1 MRDTLIT
8 GRLTLRPP
16 VAEDAEALTAAI
28 NDWEVVRWLSV
39 VPFPYTRDDA
49 AWFLGECAAGREDS
63 LAICDA
69 DGLCGMIGTTETGLG
84 YWLAR
89 RVWGRGYAAE
99 AARAV
104 LGAYFA
110 DPENDAIRSGYFI
123 ENERSGA
130 VLRKV
135 GFVDLGAKTLPCRA
149 QGRDMA
155 SRDMLLTRERWEAL
169 QHGDLD

>member
-1 MRDTLIT
+1 MDNMQTR
-8 GRLTLRPP
+8 RLTLRAP
-16 VAEDAEALTAAI
+16 VMADAALLTAAL

-39 VPFPYTRDDA
+39 VPFPYSREDA
-49 AWFLGECAAGREDS
+49 AWFLMECAAGREDS

-89 RVWGRGYAAE
+89 RVWGRGYATE
-99 AARAV
+99 AAGAF
-104 LGAYFA
+104 LGVYFA
-110 DPENDAIRSGYFI
+110 IPANDAIRSGYFVD
-123 ENERSGA
+123 NERSGA
-130 VLRKV
+130 VLRKL
-135 GFVDLGAKTLPCRA
+135 GFADVGAKILPCRA

-155 SRDMLLTRERWEAL
+155 SRDMRLTRERWEAL